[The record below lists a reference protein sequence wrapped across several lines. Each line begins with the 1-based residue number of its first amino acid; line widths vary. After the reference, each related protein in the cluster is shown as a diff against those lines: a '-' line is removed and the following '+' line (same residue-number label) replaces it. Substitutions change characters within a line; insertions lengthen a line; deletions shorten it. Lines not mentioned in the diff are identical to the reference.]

1 MPDNKTLVK
10 RILSDFLGFLRYKV
24 DNDKLTLEEEQA
36 IVRIIEENLPL
47 SGTSEDFARYYK
59 QSPVNVR
66 SVINRKMIDK
76 PRRMVAYSF
85 LKFSR
90 IVPEKWR
97 VAKK

>member
-1 MPDNKTLVK
+1 MPDNKILVK

-76 PRRMVAYSF
+76 PRRLVLYPF
-85 LKFSR
+85 LKFSK